1 MSLLDSLKSVF
12 AGKPSV
18 AGRDGGGLYLVD
30 AEKLAES
37 RDSQGRIG
45 PVERV
50 QAIQLLSRLAER
62 EKVEVVAVVGGR
74 PLREVA
80 HGEALNGVRVFYVE
94 GDGTLADQ
102 IQKVLK
108 NELRGRRPMVITND
122 KQLDAKLV
130 QQGVVTMR
138 IATLRKVF
146 ENGGGDGGGGDQGGR
161 QQQRRQ
167 RRGPR
172 PDRGDRGGERG
183 GDRGDRPE
191 RQDRP
196 APQNQEGRE
205 QAERNDRPAPE
216 ESSRSGDTIDNLID
230 RVD

>member
-18 AGRDGGGLYLVD
+18 GGREGGGSFLVD

-37 RDSQGRIG
+37 REGQGRLG
-45 PVERV
+45 PVERF
-50 QAIQLLSRLAER
+50 QAIQQLSRLAER

-80 HGEALNGVRVFYVE
+80 HGEAFNGVKVFYVE
-94 GDGTLADQ
+94 AEGTLADQ
-102 IQKVLK
+102 MLKVLGG
-108 NELRGRRPMVITND
+108 EMRGRRPVVITND
-122 KQLDAKLV
+122 KQLDAKLAS
-130 QQGVVTMR
+130 QGVATMR
-138 IATLRKVF
+138 VSTLRKAF
-146 ENGGGDGGGGDQGGR
+146 ENGGGEGGGNGGDR

-172 PDRGDRGGERG
+172 PDRGDRG
-183 GDRGDRPE
+183 DRGDRPE

-196 APQNQEGRE
+196 APQDQQGRE
-205 QAERNDRPAPE
+205 PESRGERPAPE
-216 ESSRSGDTIDNLID
+216 ESSSRSSDTIDNLID

>member
-37 RDSQGRIG
+37 RDNQGRIG

-80 HGEALNGVRVFYVE
+80 HGDALNGVRVFYVE
-94 GDGTLADQ
+94 AEGTLADQ
-102 IQKVLK
+102 ILKVLK
-108 NELRGRRPMVITND
+108 SELRGRRPMVITND

-146 ENGGGDGGGGDQGGR
+146 ENGGGEGGGGDQGGR

-183 GDRGDRPE
+183 DRPE

-205 QAERNDRPAPE
+205 PAERNDRPAAE